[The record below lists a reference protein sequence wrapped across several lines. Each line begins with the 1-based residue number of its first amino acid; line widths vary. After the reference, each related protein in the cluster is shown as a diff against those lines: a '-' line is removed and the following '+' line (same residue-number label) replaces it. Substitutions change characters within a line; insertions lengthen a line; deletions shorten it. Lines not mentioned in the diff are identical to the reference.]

1 MSTTVLGLLVV
12 AGLAGASIAAARSTR
27 FPDLAFP
34 LTIVAGMV
42 AALSVPS
49 LFLQW
54 GGYPLV
60 SAIPPLIQIIMFG
73 MGMTLSMADFRRV
86 LTVPHATLLGAGLQ
100 FGVMPL
106 LGLGLATAFG
116 FSGATAAGI
125 VLVGSVPGGV
135 ASNVMTYL
143 ARGNVALSVTMTAV
157 STMLS
162 PFVTPLAMKWL
173 AGTLVPVS
181 AAAMMWSILRM
192 VVTPVLLGLLANH
205 LLFHRLSALRRWLPR
220 LAMAAIWAVIA
231 ITAASTRDQLLS
243 LAVTMVA
250 VVLLHNGIGYVIGY
264 WGARAVRLPESA
276 ARTVSIEVGLQ
287 NAGLAAGLAFS
298 VLGSP
303 EAALAAAVFA
313 PTMNITGSMLAAWW
327 RKRPAETGPPD
338 SAGASSHRSSVTPPG
353 HAHERTA

>member
-1 MSTTVLGLLVV
+1 MSTTALGLLVA
-12 AGLAGASIAAARSTR
+12 AGLAGAAIAAARSTR
-27 FPDLAFP
+27 LPALAFP
-34 LTIVAGMV
+34 LSIIAGMV
-42 AALSVPS
+42 AALSAPG

-73 MGMTLSMADFRRV
+73 MGMTLSVADFRRV
-86 LTVPHATLLGAGLQ
+86 LTVPHATLVGAALQ
-100 FGVMPL
+100 FGVMPI
-106 LGLGLATAFG
+106 LGLSLARVFG

-162 PFVTPLAMKWL
+162 PFMTPLAMTWL
-173 AGTLVPVS
+173 AGTFVPVS
-181 AAAMMWSILRM
+181 ASTMMWSILQM
-192 VVTPVLLGLLANH
+192 VVAPVLLGLLANH
-205 LLFHRLSALRRWLPR
+205 YLYHRLSGLQRWLPR
-220 LAMAAIWAVIA
+220 IAMAAIWAVIT

-243 LAVTMVA
+243 IAVTMVA

-264 WGARAVRLPESA
+264 WGARATRLPESA

-287 NAGLAAGLAFS
+287 NAGLAAGLALS
-298 VLGSP
+298 VLNSP

-313 PTMNITGSMLAAWW
+313 PTMNITGSMLAAFW
-327 RKRPAETGPPD
+327 RKRPVETGGPAA
-338 SAGASSHRSSVTPPG
+338 SAGAPPPSASVLPSH
-353 HAHERTA
+353 